1 MPKVVS
7 ILQNKVLIVRMSSRE
22 IFIAEKDGW
31 NSDEEILVYGPFPP
45 TLKGSTFWVVKTN
58 DIIAYRQ
65 LTETERSWIM
75 QEGHQFWGYLPSGQG
90 VRLHQWIYYQE
101 KEKENV

>member
-1 MPKVVS
+1 MPKIVT
-7 ILQNKVLIVRMSSRE
+7 LKNKVLIVRMSSRE

-31 NSDEEILVYGPFPP
+31 NPNEEIVVYGPFPP
-45 TLKGSTFWVVKTN
+45 TLRGSTFWVVKTN

-65 LTETERSWIM
+65 LIEAERAWIM
-75 QEGHQFWGYLPSGQG
+75 QEGNQFWGYLPSGQG
-90 VRLHQWIYYQE
+90 VRLHQWVYDQE